1 MMKKGFLV
9 PVTLCVSLNCQA
21 YETNFEPAFNAN
33 ERYETNLNIR
43 QYSADGTFHFTLK
56 VTDVMNQDYYYD
68 GSAPTLDGVMNCIKI
83 FLKNHQN

>member
-1 MMKKGFLV
+1 MD
-9 PVTLCVSLNCQA
+9 
-21 YETNFEPAFNAN
+21 YETDI
-33 ERYETNLNIR
+33 NIR

-83 FLKNHQN
+83 FLKNHQRRWIQ

>member
-1 MMKKGFLV
+1 MD
-9 PVTLCVSLNCQA
+9 
-21 YETNFEPAFNAN
+21 YETD
-33 ERYETNLNIR
+33 TDINIR

-56 VTDVMNQDYYYD
+56 VTDVMNQDYYIVHHYD

>member
-1 MMKKGFLV
+1 MD
-9 PVTLCVSLNCQA
+9 
-21 YETNFEPAFNAN
+21 YEI
-33 ERYETNLNIR
+33 NLNIR

-83 FLKNHQN
+83 FLKNHTKTR